1 MLSPKSI
8 AIVGASVNESKRG
21 NVAIRHLLNN
31 RFEGDIYPINPNT
44 SYIHNLACYSSLDE
58 LPTTPDLALIC
69 TPAHTLPDIIQDCGD
84 RGIPGAVV
92 LATGFSETGDNGLQL
107 ENQMVEV
114 AKQCG
119 VRIIGPNTSGIFNA
133 HCGANL
139 VGYQGLKAGNIGLL
153 SQSGNMALS
162 LVTEGTHHDS
172 QGFSTYVGVGNE
184 ADVQFHEYL
193 DYFAEDPNTQV
204 VIGYIE
210 GLKGGRQFFETAQ
223 RISLEKPIVLY
234 KSGRTQIGQQSA
246 KSHTGALAGSYV
258 QAKGIMH
265 QCGVTLVER
274 ADEILPVAETLAALH
289 DYLPLVGKRVAILA
303 DGGGHATIA
312 ADALDHLGISIPLLD
327 KHTQTAL
334 SEWLPA
340 GAPVSNPIDVA
351 GGTDSNPERFADCA
365 NEILQDENIDALLIV
380 GLFGGYALR
389 FAESLAPMES
399 RCAERL
405 GKLATAHNKPILLQS
420 LYKPSATAPL
430 IRLKELGIP
439 VFESIDVAT
448 RCLSAVMHYSEA
460 RHRLAHLNT
469 TDVTPSSDSVIH
481 LIDQALNEE
490 RASLY
495 EFEAMEALAAY
506 GAEINTPSVIRTSD
520 ALHSATLDIH
530 SGPMVM
536 KLVSQDILHKTDAG
550 GVILNLEKHQLDDA
564 YNEIITNAK
573 AYNPEA
579 RVEGVLIADMAE
591 PGTEIII
598 GVSRDPQYGPVMM
611 FGLGGIF
618 VEVLKDITFRALPL
632 SQADAREMLNEI
644 RSRKILLGIRGKQG
658 INQEALIS
666 LMMAISDLCANHP
679 EITELDLNPVLVNET
694 GYNVLDARIVLAPQQ
709 EDGE

>member
-1 MLSPKSI
+1 
-8 AIVGASVNESKRG
+8 
-21 NVAIRHLLNN
+21 
-31 RFEGDIYPINPNT
+31 
-44 SYIHNLACYSSLDE
+44 
-58 LPTTPDLALIC
+58 
-69 TPAHTLPDIIQDCGD
+69 
-84 RGIPGAVV
+84 
-92 LATGFSETGDNGLQL
+92 
-107 ENQMVEV
+107 
-114 AKQCG
+114 
-119 VRIIGPNTSGIFNA
+119 
-133 HCGANL
+133 
-139 VGYQGLKAGNIGLL
+139 
-153 SQSGNMALS
+153 
-162 LVTEGTHHDS
+162 
-172 QGFSTYVGVGNE
+172 
-184 ADVQFHEYL
+184 
-193 DYFAEDPNTQV
+193 
-204 VIGYIE
+204 
-210 GLKGGRQFFETAQ
+210 
-223 RISLEKPIVLY
+223 
-234 KSGRTQIGQQSA
+234 
-246 KSHTGALAGSYV
+246 
-258 QAKGIMH
+258 
-265 QCGVTLVER
+265 
-274 ADEILPVAETLAALH
+274 
-289 DYLPLVGKRVAILA
+289 
-303 DGGGHATIA
+303 
-312 ADALDHLGISIPLLD
+312 
-327 KHTQTAL
+327 
-334 SEWLPA
+334 
-340 GAPVSNPIDVA
+340 
-351 GGTDSNPERFADCA
+351 
-365 NEILQDENIDALLIV
+365 
-380 GLFGGYALR
+380 
-389 FAESLAPMES
+389 
-399 RCAERL
+399 
-405 GKLATAHNKPILLQS
+405 
-420 LYKPSATAPL
+420 
-430 IRLKELGIP
+430 
-439 VFESIDVAT
+439 
-448 RCLSAVMHYSEA
+448 MHYSEA